1 MSYKYYLHSR
11 AASPGAIPDGSLSID
26 EEDLGGRYGAV
37 YYDKPLAPRL
47 VQEFE
52 LLPAVTDQ
60 PERDAYLLENP
71 LDTRPN
77 AKGLLMYTEETPQTL
92 KNPEGE
98 VIEGSTVLVFDHRL
112 TDEER
117 SHLSYLKESRRLSRN
132 FGLERIRLEEV
143 TYAQKREEC
152 LRHALDTTDTSKIP
166 GTYYKFLRENLSK
179 GMEPAKADQEA
190 VCELIRAGILKPKL
204 TRRLLATFSPY
215 IGLAEGNRRADP
227 SYIPTIQEAAEQAYE
242 ETQAKKEAVKPK
254 PQPKPELTPR
264 EAPPVKEPPK
274 PSQPKEDGLQLTIE
288 SKKKNRP
295 IDDFGRPLIG
305 KKNLYQRYESAIALA
320 RTADI
325 ANLSF
330 SEAFPQPNYK
340 QLLEFIDP
348 WRVAA
353 VRALRESLP
362 NKPRYGVVTWAEAVK
377 ANVQIAS
384 YILNKNCPFTEEN
397 FLELLKGRGT
407 FFGDEVAETT
417 RNRATQL
424 FLLYQGVGH
433 DDSLKDYYLQYIDP
447 RKTNPFYQGTDY
459 SNEYIVRHIAPMW
472 KHCVL
477 NEWMGIVEKAHG
489 KTPPEAVAAFQK
501 VFAEKKA
508 REAATKAAEKETT
521 HKPKRKM
528 PKIYV
533 TWRQKNR
540 LAEKTYTLSYK
551 KGGTRIPLF
560 PYGHF
565 KTGEEARDFLAS
577 HEDAVYEA
585 YQRSFIIPDEFIDG
599 AEPRSGA
606 KPHRTHDIKPE
617 DLQKEFGLSGA
628 QFGNWVEN
636 QRRQE
641 DLNNF
646 YEAMMDLADIT
657 GLPPKSLCFGNTLA
671 MQFGSNG
678 MAKAMAHYDPS
689 QIAIN
694 LNKKNGAGSLA
705 HEWFHAVDNL
715 FARYR
720 TEGAITSRYMTQ
732 EADVREL
739 SQGMNDSYRT
749 HVPGEDFTRREVV
762 EAFAGV
768 YRAIHRETSVADRSN
783 ILDTGKSKGYW
794 GTPVELAARSF
805 QAYVCYKLAE
815 KGITNDYL
823 SLYRTENG
831 WKEMT
836 AGAYTEQA
844 YPYPTKEEM
853 PAIAKAYDHL
863 FEVIKTKENENGVTL
878 YSATHHKDIPA
889 MLQESTAL
897 SEETLTKKEREMQD
911 LAAHLGVAMTFIEG
925 PKALHGRYNPM
936 DGSLIVNR
944 KGSTAPQWTFA
955 HECFHVMRQKDP
967 FLYDE
972 LIGAVEE
979 AQGISKAQ
987 LDAYRQS
994 IGAPDMSDQ
1003 HAKEEL
1009 LADAF
1014 ANVQKEK
1021 ELTRIIAQKDAGLMC
1036 RFAAFTK
1043 KLLYH
1048 AQTFLHRREGSLTKD
1063 QFDAFKDRVETHLHS
1078 LKDDEGN
1085 RIIPKG
1091 VYVLDAVDSL
1101 TRPKGIEPPA
1111 TTERVQTEAVRLLLI
1126 DEKPK
1131 DVRNTL
1137 LRANPQGKKDTK
1149 VDAILSATQRTACTR

>member
-11 AASPGAIPDGSLSID
+11 PAAPGAIPDGSIRVD
-26 EEDLGGRYGAV
+26 EEDLGGRYGAI
-37 YYDKPLAPRL
+37 YYEKPLAPRL
-47 VQEFE
+47 VRQFE
-52 LLPAVTDQ
+52 LLPAATDQ
-60 PERDAYLLENP
+60 PEHDAYLLEAP
-71 LDTRPN
+71 LDTPPEGN
-77 AKGLLMYTEETPQTL
+77 GLLLYTEEDHQTL
-92 KNPEGE
+92 KNQAGE
-98 VIEGSTVLVFDHRL
+98 VIEGNTVLVFDHRL
-112 TDEER
+112 TDEDR
-117 SHLSYLKESRRLSRN
+117 SHLSYLKESRCLSRN
-132 FGLERIRLEEV
+132 FGLDRIRLEEV
-143 TYAQKREEC
+143 TFAQQMETR
-152 LRHALDTTDTSKIP
+152 LHHVLDATDTSKIP

-179 GMEPAKADQEA
+179 GMEPSKADKEA
-190 VCELIRAGILKPKL
+190 VCDLITAGIIRPKL
-204 TRRLLATFSPY
+204 VRRLLAKFSPY
-215 IGLAEGNRRADP
+215 IGLSEGNRRADS
-227 SYIPTIQEAAEQAYE
+227 SYVPAIEKAAEQSYAE
-242 ETQAKKEAVKPK
+242 AQAKKEVPA
-254 PQPKPELTPR
+254 PKPEPAPRKDHPVNETP
-264 EAPPVKEPPK
+264 A
-274 PSQPKEDGLQLTIE
+274 PSQGKGDALQLTIE

-305 KKNLYQRYESAIALA
+305 KKNLYERYESAITLA

-330 SEAFPQPNYK
+330 SEAFPQPNYP
-340 QLLEFIDP
+340 QLLNLTDS

-362 NKPRYGVVTWAEAVK
+362 KKPRIGVVAWAEAVM
-377 ANVQIAS
+377 ANVRIAS
-384 YILNKNCPFTEEN
+384 LVFNKHVALTETT
-397 FLELLKGRGT
+397 FKELLKGGY
-407 FFGDEVAETT
+407 FLGDQIAETS
-417 RNRATQL
+417 RKRAAQL
-424 FLLYQGVGH
+424 YLLYKGTDH
-433 DDSLKDYYLQYIDP
+433 KNSFKDYYFQRIDP
-447 RKTNPFYQGTDY
+447 RKDYPIHQGTDY
-459 SNEYIVRHIAPMW
+459 SNEFIVCHIAPMW
-472 KHCVL
+472 RHCVL
-477 NEWMGIVEKAHG
+477 NVWTGIIEKAHG
-489 KTPPEAVAAFQK
+489 KTAEDAAAAFQK
-501 VFAEKKA
+501 AFAEKKA
-508 REAATKAAEKETT
+508 REATAKAAEKETT
-521 HKPKRKM
+521 NKPKRKM

-533 TWRQKNR
+533 TSWQKNR
-540 LAEKTYTLSYK
+540 LAEKAYTLCYK
-551 KGGTRIPLF
+551 KGGIRIPLF

-577 HEDAVYEA
+577 HEEAVYEA

-606 KPHRTHDIKPE
+606 KPHRTHDITPE

-657 GLPPKSLCFGNTLA
+657 GLPPKSLCFGHTLA

-720 TEGAITSRYMTQ
+720 TEGAVTSRYMTQ
-732 EADVREL
+732 EKDVREV
-739 SQGMNDSYRT
+739 SQGVPEQYIT
-749 HVPGEDFTRREVV
+749 QVPGADFTRQEVV
-762 EAFAGV
+762 KAFADV
-768 YRAIHRETSVADRSN
+768 YRAIHQETKVEVRSSM
-783 ILDTGKSKGYW
+783 LDVGKSKGYW

-815 KGITNDYL
+815 KGITDDYL
-823 SLYRTENG
+823 SLYRTEKS
-831 WKEMT
+831 WKEVT
-836 AGAYTEQA
+836 AGAYTEEA
-844 YPYPTKEEM
+844 YPYPTKAEM

-863 FEVIKTKENENGVTL
+863 FEVLKTKENENGVTL

-889 MLQESTAL
+889 MLQESTAIP
-897 SEETLTKKEREMQD
+897 EESLTKKEREMQD

-936 DGSLIVNR
+936 DGSLLVNR
-944 KGSTAPQWTFA
+944 KASTTPQWTFA

-972 LIGAVEE
+972 LISTVEE
-979 AQGISKAQ
+979 AQAISKTQ

-994 IGAPDMSDQ
+994 IGAPDMDDQ

-1021 ELTRIIAQKDAGLMC
+1021 ELTRIIAKKDASLMC

-1063 QFDAFKDRVETHLHS
+1063 QFDAFKERVEIHLHS
-1078 LKDDEGN
+1078 LKDNEGN

-1091 VYVLDAVDSL
+1091 IYVLDTVDSL
-1101 TRPKGIEPPA
+1101 TRPDTI
-1111 TTERVQTEAVRLLLI
+1111 TTPIKTEAIRLLLI

-1131 DVRNTL
+1131 DVR
-1137 LRANPQGKKDTK
+1137 RALATASPRGNKDSKLDT
-1149 VDAILSATQRTACTR
+1149 ILVAAQKTAYNR

>member
-11 AASPGAIPDGSLSID
+11 PAAPGAIPDGSIRVD
-26 EEDLGGRYGAV
+26 EEDLGGRYGAI
-37 YYDKPLAPRL
+37 YYEKPLAPRL
-47 VQEFE
+47 VRQFE
-52 LLPAVTDQ
+52 LLPAATDQ
-60 PERDAYLLENP
+60 PEHDAYLLEAP
-71 LDTRPN
+71 LDTPPEGN
-77 AKGLLMYTEETPQTL
+77 GLLLYTEEDHQTL
-92 KNPEGE
+92 KNQAGE
-98 VIEGSTVLVFDHRL
+98 VIEGNTVLVFDHRL
-112 TDEER
+112 TDEDR
-117 SHLSYLKESRRLSRN
+117 SHLSYLKESRCLSRN
-132 FGLERIRLEEV
+132 FGLDRIRLEEV
-143 TYAQKREEC
+143 TFAQQMETR
-152 LRHALDTTDTSKIP
+152 LHHALDATDTSKIP

-179 GMEPAKADQEA
+179 GMEPSKADKEA
-190 VCELIRAGILKPKL
+190 VCDLITAGIIRPKL
-204 TRRLLATFSPY
+204 VRRLLAKFSPY
-215 IGLAEGNRRADP
+215 IGLSEGNRRADS
-227 SYIPTIQEAAEQAYE
+227 SYVPAIEKAAEQSYAE
-242 ETQAKKEAVKPK
+242 AQAKKEVPA
-254 PQPKPELTPR
+254 PKPEPAPRKDHPVNETP
-264 EAPPVKEPPK
+264 A
-274 PSQPKEDGLQLTIE
+274 PSQGKGDALQLTIE

-305 KKNLYQRYESAIALA
+305 KKNLYERYESAITLA

-330 SEAFPQPNYK
+330 SEAFPQPNYP
-340 QLLEFIDP
+340 QLLNLTDS

-362 NKPRYGVVTWAEAVK
+362 KKPRIGVVAWAEAVM
-377 ANVQIAS
+377 ANVRIAS
-384 YILNKNCPFTEEN
+384 LVFNKHVALTETT
-397 FLELLKGRGT
+397 FKELLKGGY
-407 FFGDEVAETT
+407 FLGDQIAETS
-417 RNRATQL
+417 RKRAAQL
-424 FLLYQGVGH
+424 YLLYKGTDH
-433 DDSLKDYYLQYIDP
+433 KNSFKDYYFQRIDP
-447 RKTNPFYQGTDY
+447 RKDYPIHQGIDY
-459 SNEYIVRHIAPMW
+459 SNEFIVCHIAPMW
-472 KHCVL
+472 RHCVL
-477 NEWMGIVEKAHG
+477 NVWTGIIEKAHG
-489 KTPPEAVAAFQK
+489 KTAEDAAAAFQK
-501 VFAEKKA
+501 AFAEKKA
-508 REAATKAAEKETT
+508 REATAKAAEKETT
-521 HKPKRKM
+521 NKPKRKM

-533 TWRQKNR
+533 TSWQKNR
-540 LAEKTYTLSYK
+540 LAEKAYTLCYK

-577 HEDAVYEA
+577 HEEAVYEA

-606 KPHRTHDIKPE
+606 KPHRTHDITPE

-657 GLPPKSLCFGNTLA
+657 GLPPKSLCFGHTLA

-678 MAKAMAHYDPS
+678 VAKAMAHYDPS

-720 TEGAITSRYMTQ
+720 TEGAVTSRYMTQ
-732 EADVREL
+732 EKDVREV
-739 SQGMNDSYRT
+739 SQGVPEQYIT
-749 HVPGEDFTRREVV
+749 QVPGADFTRQEVV
-762 EAFAGV
+762 KAFADV
-768 YRAIHRETSVADRSN
+768 YRAIHQETKVEVRSSM
-783 ILDTGKSKGYW
+783 LDVGKSKGYW

-815 KGITNDYL
+815 KGITDDYL
-823 SLYRTENG
+823 SLYRTEKS
-831 WKEMT
+831 WKEVT
-836 AGAYTEQA
+836 AGAYTEEA
-844 YPYPTKEEM
+844 YPYPTKAEM

-863 FEVIKTKENENGVTL
+863 FEVLKTKENENGVTL

-889 MLQESTAL
+889 MLQESTAIP
-897 SEETLTKKEREMQD
+897 EESLTKKEREMQD

-936 DGSLIVNR
+936 DGSLLVNR
-944 KGSTAPQWTFA
+944 KASTTPQWTFA

-972 LIGAVEE
+972 LISTVEE
-979 AQGISKAQ
+979 AQAISKTQ

-994 IGAPDMSDQ
+994 IGAPDMDDQ

-1021 ELTRIIAQKDAGLMC
+1021 ELTRIIAKKDASLMC

-1063 QFDAFKDRVETHLHS
+1063 QFDAFKERVEIHLHS
-1078 LKDDEGN
+1078 LKDNEGN

-1091 VYVLDAVDSL
+1091 IYVLDTVDSL
-1101 TRPKGIEPPA
+1101 TRPDTI
-1111 TTERVQTEAVRLLLI
+1111 TTPIKTEAIRLLLI

-1131 DVRNTL
+1131 DVR
-1137 LRANPQGKKDTK
+1137 RALATASPRGNKDSKLDT
-1149 VDAILSATQRTACTR
+1149 ILVAAQKTAYNR

>member
-11 AASPGAIPDGSLSID
+11 PAAPGAIPDGSIRVD
-26 EEDLGGRYGAV
+26 EEDLGGRYGAI
-37 YYDKPLAPRL
+37 YYEKPLAPRL
-47 VQEFE
+47 VRQFE
-52 LLPAVTDQ
+52 LLPAATDQ
-60 PERDAYLLENP
+60 PEHDAYLLEAP
-71 LDTRPN
+71 LDTPPEGN
-77 AKGLLMYTEETPQTL
+77 GLLLYTEEDHQTL
-92 KNPEGE
+92 KNQAGE
-98 VIEGSTVLVFDHRL
+98 VIEGNTVLVFDHRL
-112 TDEER
+112 TDEDR
-117 SHLSYLKESRRLSRN
+117 SHLSYLKESRCLSRN
-132 FGLERIRLEEV
+132 FGLDRIRLEEV
-143 TYAQKREEC
+143 TFAQQMETR
-152 LRHALDTTDTSKIP
+152 LHHALDATDTSKIP

-179 GMEPAKADQEA
+179 GMEPSKADKEA
-190 VCELIRAGILKPKL
+190 VCDLITAGIIRPKL
-204 TRRLLATFSPY
+204 VRRLLAKFSPY
-215 IGLAEGNRRADP
+215 IGLSEGNRRADS
-227 SYIPTIQEAAEQAYE
+227 SYVPAIEKAAEQTYAE
-242 ETQAKKEAVKPK
+242 AQAKKETTA
-254 PQPKPELTPR
+254 PKPEPAPRKDHPINETP
-264 EAPPVKEPPK
+264 A
-274 PSQPKEDGLQLTIE
+274 PSQGKGDALQLTIE

-305 KKNLYQRYESAIALA
+305 KKNLYERYESAITLA

-330 SEAFPQPNYK
+330 SEAFPQPNYP
-340 QLLEFIDP
+340 QLLNLTDS

-362 NKPRYGVVTWAEAVK
+362 KKPRIGVVAWAEAVM
-377 ANVQIAS
+377 ANVRIAS
-384 YILNKNCPFTEEN
+384 LVFNKHVALTETT
-397 FLELLKGRGT
+397 FKELLKGGY
-407 FFGDEVAETT
+407 FLGDQIAETS
-417 RNRATQL
+417 RKRAAQL
-424 FLLYQGVGH
+424 YLLYKGTDH
-433 DDSLKDYYLQYIDP
+433 KNSFKDYYFQRIDP
-447 RKTNPFYQGTDY
+447 RKDYPIHQGTDY
-459 SNEYIVRHIAPMW
+459 SNEFIVCHIAPMW
-472 KHCVL
+472 RHCVL
-477 NEWMGIVEKAHG
+477 NVWTGIIEKAHG
-489 KTPPEAVAAFQK
+489 KTAEDAAAAFQK
-501 VFAEKKA
+501 AFAEKKA
-508 REAATKAAEKETT
+508 REATAKAAEKETT
-521 HKPKRKM
+521 NKPKRKM

-533 TWRQKNR
+533 TSWQKNR
-540 LAEKTYTLSYK
+540 LAEKAYTLCYK

-577 HEDAVYEA
+577 HEEAVYEA

-606 KPHRTHDIKPE
+606 KPHRTHDITPE

-657 GLPPKSLCFGNTLA
+657 GLPPKSLCFGHTLA

-720 TEGAITSRYMTQ
+720 TEGAVTSRYMTQ
-732 EADVREL
+732 EKDVREV
-739 SQGMNDSYRT
+739 SQGVPEQYIT
-749 HVPGEDFTRREVV
+749 QVPGADFTRQEVV
-762 EAFAGV
+762 KAFADV
-768 YRAIHRETSVADRSN
+768 YRAIHQETKVEVRSSM
-783 ILDTGKSKGYW
+783 LDVGKSKGYW

-815 KGITNDYL
+815 KGITDDYL
-823 SLYRTENG
+823 SLYRTEKS
-831 WKEMT
+831 WKEVT
-836 AGAYTEQA
+836 AGAYTEEA
-844 YPYPTKEEM
+844 YPYPTKAEM

-863 FEVIKTKENENGVTL
+863 FEVLKTKENENGVTL

-889 MLQESTAL
+889 MLQESTAIP
-897 SEETLTKKEREMQD
+897 EESLTKKEREMQD

-936 DGSLIVNR
+936 DGSLLVNR
-944 KGSTAPQWTFA
+944 KASTTPQWTFA
-955 HECFHVMRQKDP
+955 HECFHIMRQKDP

-972 LIGAVEE
+972 LISTVEE
-979 AQGISKAQ
+979 AQAISKTQ

-994 IGAPDMSDQ
+994 IGAPDMDDQ

-1021 ELTRIIAQKDAGLMC
+1021 ELTRIIAKKDASLMC

-1063 QFDAFKDRVETHLHS
+1063 QFDAFKERVEIHLHS
-1078 LKDDEGN
+1078 LKDNEGN

-1091 VYVLDAVDSL
+1091 IYVLDTVDSL
-1101 TRPKGIEPPA
+1101 TRPDTI
-1111 TTERVQTEAVRLLLI
+1111 TTPIKTEAIRLLLI

-1131 DVRNTL
+1131 DVR
-1137 LRANPQGKKDTK
+1137 RAFATASPRGNKDSKLDT
-1149 VDAILSATQRTACTR
+1149 ILVAAQKTAYNR

>member
-11 AASPGAIPDGSLSID
+11 PAAPGAIPDGSIRVD
-26 EEDLGGRYGAV
+26 EEDLGGRYGAI
-37 YYDKPLAPRL
+37 YYEKPLAPRL
-47 VQEFE
+47 VRQFE
-52 LLPAVTDQ
+52 LLPAATDQ
-60 PERDAYLLENP
+60 PEHDAYLLEAP
-71 LDTRPN
+71 LDTPPEGN
-77 AKGLLMYTEETPQTL
+77 GLLLYTEEDHQTL
-92 KNPEGE
+92 KNQAGE
-98 VIEGSTVLVFDHRL
+98 VIEGNTVLVFDHRL
-112 TDEER
+112 TDEDR
-117 SHLSYLKESRRLSRN
+117 SHLSYLKESRCLSRN
-132 FGLERIRLEEV
+132 FGLDRIRLEEV
-143 TYAQKREEC
+143 TFAQQMETR
-152 LRHALDTTDTSKIP
+152 LHHALDATDTSKIP

-179 GMEPAKADQEA
+179 GMEPSKADKEA
-190 VCELIRAGILKPKL
+190 VCDLITAGIIRPKL
-204 TRRLLATFSPY
+204 VRRLLAKFSPY
-215 IGLAEGNRRADP
+215 IGLSEGNRRADS
-227 SYIPTIQEAAEQAYE
+227 SYVPAIEKAAEQSYAE
-242 ETQAKKEAVKPK
+242 AQAKKEVPA
-254 PQPKPELTPR
+254 PKPEPAPRKDHPVNETP
-264 EAPPVKEPPK
+264 A
-274 PSQPKEDGLQLTIE
+274 PSQGKGDALQLTIE

-305 KKNLYQRYESAIALA
+305 KKNLYERYESAITLA

-330 SEAFPQPNYK
+330 SEAFPQPNYP
-340 QLLEFIDP
+340 QLLNLTDS

-362 NKPRYGVVTWAEAVK
+362 KKPRIGVVAWAEAVM
-377 ANVQIAS
+377 ANVRIAS
-384 YILNKNCPFTEEN
+384 LVFNKHVALTETT
-397 FLELLKGRGT
+397 FKELLKGGY
-407 FFGDEVAETT
+407 FLGDQIAETS
-417 RNRATQL
+417 RKRAAQL
-424 FLLYQGVGH
+424 YLLYKGTDH
-433 DDSLKDYYLQYIDP
+433 KNSFKDYYFQRIDP
-447 RKTNPFYQGTDY
+447 RKDYPIHQGIDY
-459 SNEYIVRHIAPMW
+459 SNEFIVCHIAPMW
-472 KHCVL
+472 RHCVL
-477 NEWMGIVEKAHG
+477 NVWTGIIEKAHG
-489 KTPPEAVAAFQK
+489 KTAEDAAAAFQK
-501 VFAEKKA
+501 AFAEKKA
-508 REAATKAAEKETT
+508 CEATAKAAEKETT
-521 HKPKRKM
+521 NKPKRKM

-533 TWRQKNR
+533 TSWQKNR
-540 LAEKTYTLSYK
+540 LAEKAYTLCYK

-577 HEDAVYEA
+577 HEEAVYEA

-606 KPHRTHDIKPE
+606 KPHRTHDITPE

-657 GLPPKSLCFGNTLA
+657 GLPPKSLCFGHTLA

-720 TEGAITSRYMTQ
+720 TEGAVTSRYMTQ
-732 EADVREL
+732 EKDVREV
-739 SQGMNDSYRT
+739 SQGVPEQYIT
-749 HVPGEDFTRREVV
+749 QVPGADFTRQEVV
-762 EAFAGV
+762 KAFADV
-768 YRAIHRETSVADRSN
+768 YRAIHQETKVEVRSSM
-783 ILDTGKSKGYW
+783 LDVGKSKGYW

-815 KGITNDYL
+815 KGITDDYL
-823 SLYRTENG
+823 SLYRTEKS
-831 WKEMT
+831 WKEVT
-836 AGAYTEQA
+836 AGAYTEEA
-844 YPYPTKEEM
+844 YPYPTKAEM

-863 FEVIKTKENENGVTL
+863 FEVLKTKENENGVTL

-889 MLQESTAL
+889 MLQESTAIP
-897 SEETLTKKEREMQD
+897 EESLTKKEREMQD

-936 DGSLIVNR
+936 DGSLLVNR
-944 KGSTAPQWTFA
+944 KASTTPQWTFA

-972 LIGAVEE
+972 LISTVEE
-979 AQGISKAQ
+979 AQAISKTQ

-994 IGAPDMSDQ
+994 IGAPDMDDQ

-1021 ELTRIIAQKDAGLMC
+1021 ELTRIIAKKDASLMC

-1063 QFDAFKDRVETHLHS
+1063 QFDAFKERVEIHLHS
-1078 LKDDEGN
+1078 LKDNEGN

-1091 VYVLDAVDSL
+1091 IYVLDTVDSL
-1101 TRPKGIEPPA
+1101 TRPDTI
-1111 TTERVQTEAVRLLLI
+1111 TTPIKTEAIRLLLI

-1131 DVRNTL
+1131 DVR
-1137 LRANPQGKKDTK
+1137 RALATASPRGNKDSKLDT
-1149 VDAILSATQRTACTR
+1149 ILVAAQKTAYNR

>member
-11 AASPGAIPDGSLSID
+11 PAAPGAIPDGSIRVD
-26 EEDLGGRYGAV
+26 EEDLGGRYGAI
-37 YYDKPLAPRL
+37 YYEKPLAPRL
-47 VQEFE
+47 VRQFE
-52 LLPAVTDQ
+52 LLPAATDQ
-60 PERDAYLLENP
+60 PEHDAYLLEAP
-71 LDTRPN
+71 LDTPPEGN
-77 AKGLLMYTEETPQTL
+77 GLLLYTEEDHQTL
-92 KNPEGE
+92 KNQAGE
-98 VIEGSTVLVFDHRL
+98 VIEGNTVLVFDHRL
-112 TDEER
+112 TDEDR
-117 SHLSYLKESRRLSRN
+117 SHLSYLKESRCLSRN
-132 FGLERIRLEEV
+132 FGLDRIRLEEV
-143 TYAQKREEC
+143 TFAQQMETR
-152 LRHALDTTDTSKIP
+152 LHHALDATDTSKIP

-179 GMEPAKADQEA
+179 GMEPSKADKEA
-190 VCELIRAGILKPKL
+190 VCDLITAGIIRPKL
-204 TRRLLATFSPY
+204 VRRLLAKFSPY
-215 IGLAEGNRRADP
+215 IGLSEGNRRADS
-227 SYIPTIQEAAEQAYE
+227 SYVPAIEKAAEQSYAE
-242 ETQAKKEAVKPK
+242 AQAKKETTA
-254 PQPKPELTPR
+254 PKPEPAPRKDHPINETP
-264 EAPPVKEPPK
+264 A
-274 PSQPKEDGLQLTIE
+274 PSQGKGDALRLTIE

-305 KKNLYQRYESAIALA
+305 KKNLYERYESAITLA

-330 SEAFPQPNYK
+330 SEAFPQPNYP
-340 QLLEFIDP
+340 QLLNLTDS

-362 NKPRYGVVTWAEAVK
+362 KKPRIGVVAWAEAVM
-377 ANVQIAS
+377 ANVRIAS
-384 YILNKNCPFTEEN
+384 LVFNKHVALTETT
-397 FLELLKGRGT
+397 FKELLKGGY
-407 FFGDEVAETT
+407 FLGDQIAETS
-417 RNRATQL
+417 RKRAAQL
-424 FLLYQGVGH
+424 YLLYKGTDH
-433 DDSLKDYYLQYIDP
+433 KNSFKDYYFQRIDP
-447 RKTNPFYQGTDY
+447 RKDYPIHQGIDY
-459 SNEYIVRHIAPMW
+459 SNEFIVCHIAPMW
-472 KHCVL
+472 RHCVL
-477 NEWMGIVEKAHG
+477 NVWTGIIEKAHG
-489 KTPPEAVAAFQK
+489 KTAEDAAAAFQK
-501 VFAEKKA
+501 AFAEKKA
-508 REAATKAAEKETT
+508 REATAKAAEKETT
-521 HKPKRKM
+521 NKPKRKM

-533 TWRQKNR
+533 TSWQKNR
-540 LAEKTYTLSYK
+540 LAEKAYTLCYK

-577 HEDAVYEA
+577 HEEAVYEA

-606 KPHRTHDIKPE
+606 KPHRTHDITPE

-657 GLPPKSLCFGNTLA
+657 GLPPKSLCFGHTLA

-720 TEGAITSRYMTQ
+720 TEGAVTSRYMTQ
-732 EADVREL
+732 EKDVREV
-739 SQGMNDSYRT
+739 SQGVPEQYIT
-749 HVPGEDFTRREVV
+749 QVPGADFTRQEVV
-762 EAFAGV
+762 KAFADV
-768 YRAIHRETSVADRSN
+768 YRAIHQETKVEVRSSM
-783 ILDTGKSKGYW
+783 LDVGKSKGYW
-794 GTPVELAARSF
+794 GRPVELAARSF

-815 KGITNDYL
+815 KGITDDYL
-823 SLYRTENG
+823 SLYRTEKS
-831 WKEMT
+831 WKDVT
-836 AGAYTEQA
+836 AGAYTEEA
-844 YPYPTKEEM
+844 YPYPTKAEM

-863 FEVIKTKENENGVTL
+863 FEVLKTKENENGVTL

-889 MLQESTAL
+889 MLQESTAIP
-897 SEETLTKKEREMQD
+897 EESLTKKEREMQD

-936 DGSLIVNR
+936 DGSLLVNR
-944 KGSTAPQWTFA
+944 KASTTPQWTFA

-972 LIGAVEE
+972 LISTVEE
-979 AQGISKAQ
+979 AQAISKTQ

-994 IGAPDMSDQ
+994 IGAPDMDDQ

-1021 ELTRIIAQKDAGLMC
+1021 ELTRIIAKKDAGLMC

-1063 QFDAFKDRVETHLHS
+1063 QFDAFKERVEIHLHS
-1078 LKDDEGN
+1078 LKDNEGN

-1091 VYVLDAVDSL
+1091 IYVLDTVDSL
-1101 TRPKGIEPPA
+1101 TRPDTI
-1111 TTERVQTEAVRLLLI
+1111 TTPIKTEAIRLLLI

-1131 DVRNTL
+1131 DVR
-1137 LRANPQGKKDTK
+1137 RALATASPRGNKDSKLDT
-1149 VDAILSATQRTACTR
+1149 ILVAAQKTAYNR

>member
-11 AASPGAIPDGSLSID
+11 PAAPGAIPDGSIRVD

-37 YYDKPLAPRL
+37 YYEKPLAPRL
-47 VQEFE
+47 VRQFE
-52 LLPAVTDQ
+52 LLPAATDQ
-60 PERDAYLLENP
+60 PEHDAYLLDAP
-71 LDTRPN
+71 LDTPPEGN
-77 AKGLLMYTEETPQTL
+77 GLLLYTEEDHQTL
-92 KNPEGE
+92 KNQAGE
-98 VIEGSTVLVFDHRL
+98 VIEGNTVLVFDHRL
-112 TDEER
+112 TDEDR
-117 SHLSYLKESRRLSRN
+117 SHLSYLKESRCLSRN
-132 FGLERIRLEEV
+132 FGLDRIRLEEV
-143 TYAQKREEC
+143 TFAQQMETR
-152 LRHALDTTDTSKIP
+152 LHHALDATDTSKIP

-179 GMEPAKADQEA
+179 GMEPSKADKEA
-190 VCELIRAGILKPKL
+190 VCDLITAGIIRPKL
-204 TRRLLATFSPY
+204 VRRLLAKFSPY
-215 IGLAEGNRRADP
+215 IGLSEGNRRADS
-227 SYIPTIQEAAEQAYE
+227 SYVPAIEEAAEQSYAE
-242 ETQAKKEAVKPK
+242 AQAKKETTA
-254 PQPKPELTPR
+254 PKPEPAPRKDHPTNETP
-264 EAPPVKEPPK
+264 A
-274 PSQPKEDGLQLTIE
+274 PSQGKGDVLQLTIE

-305 KKNLYQRYESAIALA
+305 KKNLYERYESAITLA

-330 SEAFPQPNYK
+330 SEAFPQPNYP
-340 QLLEFIDP
+340 QLLNLTDS

-362 NKPRYGVVTWAEAVK
+362 KKPRIGVVAWAEAVM
-377 ANVQIAS
+377 ANVRIAS
-384 YILNKNCPFTEEN
+384 LVFNKHVALTETT
-397 FLELLKGRGT
+397 FKELLKGGY
-407 FFGDEVAETT
+407 FLGDQIAETS
-417 RNRATQL
+417 RKRATQL
-424 FLLYQGVGH
+424 YLLYKGTDH
-433 DDSLKDYYLQYIDP
+433 KNSFKDYYFQRIDP
-447 RKTNPFYQGTDY
+447 RKDYPIHQGTDY
-459 SNEYIVRHIAPMW
+459 SNEFIVCHIAPMW
-472 KHCVL
+472 RHCVL
-477 NEWMGIVEKAHG
+477 NVWTGIIEKAHG
-489 KTPPEAVAAFQK
+489 KTAEDAAAAFQK
-501 VFAEKKA
+501 AFAEKKA
-508 REAATKAAEKETT
+508 REATAKAAEKETT
-521 HKPKRKM
+521 NKPKRKM

-533 TWRQKNR
+533 TSWQKNR
-540 LAEKTYTLSYK
+540 LAEKAYTLCYK

-577 HEDAVYEA
+577 HEEAVYEA
-585 YQRSFIIPDEFIDG
+585 YQRSFIIPDEFIEG

-606 KPHRTHDIKPE
+606 KPHRTHDITPE

-657 GLPPKSLCFGNTLA
+657 GLPPKSLCFGHTLA

-720 TEGAITSRYMTQ
+720 TEGAVTSRYMTQ
-732 EADVREL
+732 EKDVREV
-739 SQGMNDSYRT
+739 SQGVPEQYIT
-749 HVPGEDFTRREVV
+749 QVPGADFTRQEVV
-762 EAFAGV
+762 KAFADV
-768 YRAIHRETSVADRSN
+768 YRAIHQETKVEVRSSM
-783 ILDTGKSKGYW
+783 LDVGKSKGYW

-815 KGITNDYL
+815 KGITDDYL
-823 SLYRTENG
+823 SLYRTEKS
-831 WKEMT
+831 WKEVT
-836 AGAYTEQA
+836 AGAYTEEA
-844 YPYPTKEEM
+844 YPYPTKAEM

-863 FEVIKTKENENGVTL
+863 FEVLKTKENENGVTL

-889 MLQESTAL
+889 MLQESTAIP
-897 SEETLTKKEREMQD
+897 EESLTKKEREMQD

-936 DGSLIVNR
+936 DGSLLVNR
-944 KGSTAPQWTFA
+944 KASTTPQWTFA
-955 HECFHVMRQKDP
+955 HECFHVMRQEDSL
-967 FLYDE
+967 LYED
-972 LIGAVEE
+972 LLTTVEDT
-979 AQGISKAQ
+979 QGISKAQ

-994 IGAPDMSDQ
+994 IGAPDMDDQ

-1014 ANVQKEK
+1014 ANAQKEK
-1021 ELTRIIAQKDAGLMC
+1021 ELTRIIAKKDVGLMC

-1048 AQTFLHRREGSLTKD
+1048 AQIFLHRREGSLTKD
-1063 QFDAFKDRVETHLHS
+1063 QFDAFKERIENHLHS
-1078 LKDDEGN
+1078 LRDQDGN
-1085 RIIPKG
+1085 HFIPKG
-1091 VYVLDAVDSL
+1091 VYVLDTVGSL
-1101 TRPKGIEPPA
+1101 TRPEEIEPPA
-1111 TTERVQTEAVRLLLI
+1111 VTDRIQTEAARLLLT
-1126 DEKPK
+1126 DETPK
-1131 DVRNTL
+1131 SVRSAL
-1137 LRANPQGKKDTK
+1137 IADRPQGKKDPK
-1149 VDAILSATQRTACTR
+1149 IDAILKAAQKPAYSR

>member
-11 AASPGAIPDGSLSID
+11 PAAPGAIPDGSIRVD
-26 EEDLGGRYGAV
+26 EEDLGGRYGAI
-37 YYDKPLAPRL
+37 YYEKPLAPRL
-47 VQEFE
+47 VRQFE
-52 LLPAVTDQ
+52 LLPAATDQ
-60 PERDAYLLENP
+60 PEHDAYLLEAP
-71 LDTRPN
+71 LDTPPEGN
-77 AKGLLMYTEETPQTL
+77 GLLLYTEEDHQTL
-92 KNPEGE
+92 KNQAGE
-98 VIEGSTVLVFDHRL
+98 VIEGNTVLVFDHRL
-112 TDEER
+112 TDEDR
-117 SHLSYLKESRRLSRN
+117 SHLSYLKESRCLSRN
-132 FGLERIRLEEV
+132 FGLDRIRLEEV
-143 TYAQKREEC
+143 TFAQQMETR
-152 LRHALDTTDTSKIP
+152 LHHVLDATDTSKIP

-179 GMEPAKADQEA
+179 GMEPSKADKEA
-190 VCELIRAGILKPKL
+190 VCGLITAGIIRPKL
-204 TRRLLATFSPY
+204 VRRLLAKFSPY
-215 IGLAEGNRRADP
+215 IGLSEGNRRADS
-227 SYIPTIQEAAEQAYE
+227 SYVPAIEKAAEQSYAE
-242 ETQAKKEAVKPK
+242 AQAKKETTA
-254 PQPKPELTPR
+254 PKPEPAPRKDHPINETP
-264 EAPPVKEPPK
+264 A
-274 PSQPKEDGLQLTIE
+274 PSQGKGDALQLTIE

-305 KKNLYQRYESAIALA
+305 KKNLYERYESAITLA

-330 SEAFPQPNYK
+330 SEAFPQPNYP
-340 QLLEFIDP
+340 QLLNLTDS

-362 NKPRYGVVTWAEAVK
+362 KKPRIGVVAWAEAVM
-377 ANVQIAS
+377 ANVRIAS
-384 YILNKNCPFTEEN
+384 LVFNKHVALTETT
-397 FLELLKGRGT
+397 FKELLKGGY
-407 FFGDEVAETT
+407 FLGDQIAETS
-417 RNRATQL
+417 RKRAAQL
-424 FLLYQGVGH
+424 YLLYKGTDH
-433 DDSLKDYYLQYIDP
+433 KNSFKDYYFQRIDP
-447 RKTNPFYQGTDY
+447 RKDYPIHQGIDY
-459 SNEYIVRHIAPMW
+459 SNEFIVCHIAPMW
-472 KHCVL
+472 RHCVL
-477 NEWMGIVEKAHG
+477 NVWTGIIEKAHG
-489 KTPPEAVAAFQK
+489 KTAEDAAAAFQK
-501 VFAEKKA
+501 AFAEKKA
-508 REAATKAAEKETT
+508 REATAKAAEKETT
-521 HKPKRKM
+521 NKPKRKM

-533 TWRQKNR
+533 TSWQKNR
-540 LAEKTYTLSYK
+540 LAEKAYTLCYK

-577 HEDAVYEA
+577 HEEAVYEA

-606 KPHRTHDIKPE
+606 KPHRTHDITPE

-657 GLPPKSLCFGNTLA
+657 GLPPKSLCFGHTLA

-720 TEGAITSRYMTQ
+720 TEGAVTSRYMTQ
-732 EADVREL
+732 EKDVREV
-739 SQGMNDSYRT
+739 SQGVPEQYIT
-749 HVPGEDFTRREVV
+749 QVPGADFTRQEVV
-762 EAFAGV
+762 KAFADV
-768 YRAIHRETSVADRSN
+768 YRAIHQETKVEVRSSM
-783 ILDTGKSKGYW
+783 LDVGKSKGYW

-815 KGITNDYL
+815 KGITDDYL
-823 SLYRTENG
+823 SLYRTEKS
-831 WKEMT
+831 WKEVT
-836 AGAYTEQA
+836 AGAYTEEA
-844 YPYPTKEEM
+844 YPYPTKAEM

-863 FEVIKTKENENGVTL
+863 FEVLKTKENENGVTL

-889 MLQESTAL
+889 MLQESTAIP
-897 SEETLTKKEREMQD
+897 EESLTKKEREMQD
-911 LAAHLGVAMTFIEG
+911 LSAHLGVAMTFIEG

-936 DGSLIVNR
+936 DGSLLVNR
-944 KGSTAPQWTFA
+944 KASTTPQWTFA

-972 LIGAVEE
+972 LISTVEE
-979 AQGISKAQ
+979 AQAISKTQ

-994 IGAPDMSDQ
+994 IGAPDMDDQ

-1021 ELTRIIAQKDAGLMC
+1021 ELTRIIAKKDASLMC

-1063 QFDAFKDRVETHLHS
+1063 QFDAFKERVEIHLHS
-1078 LKDDEGN
+1078 LKDNEGN

-1091 VYVLDAVDSL
+1091 IYVLDTVDSL
-1101 TRPKGIEPPA
+1101 TRPDTI
-1111 TTERVQTEAVRLLLI
+1111 TTPIKTEAIRLLLI

-1131 DVRNTL
+1131 DVR
-1137 LRANPQGKKDTK
+1137 RALATASPRGNKDSELDT
-1149 VDAILSATQRTACTR
+1149 ILVAAQKTAYNR

>member
-11 AASPGAIPDGSLSID
+11 PAAPGAIPDGSIRVD

-37 YYDKPLAPRL
+37 YYEKPLAPRL
-47 VQEFE
+47 VRQFE
-52 LLPAVTDQ
+52 LLPAATDQ
-60 PERDAYLLENP
+60 PEHDAYLLDAP
-71 LDTRPN
+71 LDTPPEGN
-77 AKGLLMYTEETPQTL
+77 GLLLYTEEDHQTL
-92 KNPEGE
+92 KNQAGE
-98 VIEGSTVLVFDHRL
+98 VIEGNTVLVFDHRL
-112 TDEER
+112 TDEDR
-117 SHLSYLKESRRLSRN
+117 SHLSYLKESRCLSRN
-132 FGLERIRLEEV
+132 FGLDRIRLEEV
-143 TYAQKREEC
+143 TFAQQMETR
-152 LRHALDTTDTSKIP
+152 LHHALDATDTSKIP

-179 GMEPAKADQEA
+179 GMEPSKADKEA
-190 VCELIRAGILKPKL
+190 VCDLITAGIIRPKL
-204 TRRLLATFSPY
+204 VRRLLAKFSPY
-215 IGLAEGNRRADP
+215 IGLSEGNRRADS
-227 SYIPTIQEAAEQAYE
+227 SYVPAIEEAAEQSYAE
-242 ETQAKKEAVKPK
+242 AQAKKETTA
-254 PQPKPELTPR
+254 PKPEPAPRKDHPTNETP
-264 EAPPVKEPPK
+264 A
-274 PSQPKEDGLQLTIE
+274 PSQGKGDVLQLTIE

-305 KKNLYQRYESAIALA
+305 KKNLYERYESAITLA

-330 SEAFPQPNYK
+330 SEAFPQPNYP
-340 QLLEFIDP
+340 QLLNLTDS

-362 NKPRYGVVTWAEAVK
+362 KKPRIGVVAWAEAVM
-377 ANVQIAS
+377 ANVRIAS
-384 YILNKNCPFTEEN
+384 LVFNKHVALTETT
-397 FLELLKGRGT
+397 FKELLKGGY
-407 FFGDEVAETT
+407 FLGDQIAETS
-417 RNRATQL
+417 RKRAAQL
-424 FLLYQGVGH
+424 YLLYKGTDH
-433 DDSLKDYYLQYIDP
+433 KNSFKDYYFQRIDP
-447 RKTNPFYQGTDY
+447 RKDYPIHQGIDY
-459 SNEYIVRHIAPMW
+459 SNEFIVCHIAPMW
-472 KHCVL
+472 RHCVL
-477 NEWMGIVEKAHG
+477 NVWTGIIEKAHG
-489 KTPPEAVAAFQK
+489 KTAEDAATAFQK
-501 VFAEKKA
+501 AFAEKKA
-508 REAATKAAEKETT
+508 REATAKAAEKETT
-521 HKPKRKM
+521 NKPKRKM

-533 TWRQKNR
+533 TSWQKNR
-540 LAEKTYTLSYK
+540 LAEKAYTLCYK

-577 HEDAVYEA
+577 HEEAVYEA

-606 KPHRTHDIKPE
+606 KPHRTHDITPE

-646 YEAMMDLADIT
+646 YEAMMDLA
-657 GLPPKSLCFGNTLA
+657 
-671 MQFGSNG
+671 MEFGSNG

-720 TEGAITSRYMTQ
+720 TEGAVTSRYMTQ
-732 EADVREL
+732 EKDVREV
-739 SQGMNDSYRT
+739 SQGVPEQYIT
-749 HVPGEDFTRREVV
+749 QVPGADFTRQEVV
-762 EAFAGV
+762 KAFADV
-768 YRAIHRETSVADRSN
+768 YRAIHQETKVEVRSSM
-783 ILDTGKSKGYW
+783 LDVGKSKGYW

-815 KGITNDYL
+815 KGITDDYL
-823 SLYRTENG
+823 SLYRTEKS
-831 WKEMT
+831 WKKVT
-836 AGAYTEQA
+836 AGAYTEEA
-844 YPYPTKEEM
+844 YPYPTKAEM

-863 FEVIKTKENENGVTL
+863 FEVLKTKENENGVTL

-889 MLQESTAL
+889 MLQESTAIP
-897 SEETLTKKEREMQD
+897 EESLTKKEREMQD

-936 DGSLIVNR
+936 DGSLLVNR
-944 KGSTAPQWTFA
+944 KASTTPQWTFA
-955 HECFHVMRQKDP
+955 HECFHVMRQEDSL
-967 FLYDE
+967 LYED
-972 LIGAVEE
+972 LLTTVEDT
-979 AQGISKAQ
+979 QGISKAQ

-994 IGAPDMSDQ
+994 IGAPDMDDQ

-1021 ELTRIIAQKDAGLMC
+1021 ELTRIIAKKDASLMC

-1063 QFDAFKDRVETHLHS
+1063 QFDAFKERIENHLHS
-1078 LKDDEGN
+1078 LRDQDGN
-1085 RIIPKG
+1085 HFIPKG
-1091 VYVLDAVDSL
+1091 VYVLDTVGSL
-1101 TRPKGIEPPA
+1101 TRPEEIEPPA
-1111 TTERVQTEAVRLLLI
+1111 MTDRIQTEAARLLLT
-1126 DEKPK
+1126 DEDPK
-1131 DVRNTL
+1131 SVRSAL
-1137 LRANPQGKKDTK
+1137 IADRPQGKKDPK
-1149 VDAILSATQRTACTR
+1149 IDAILKAAQKSAYSR

>member
-11 AASPGAIPDGSLSID
+11 PAAPGAIPDGSIRVD

-37 YYDKPLAPRL
+37 YYEKPLAPRL
-47 VQEFE
+47 VRQFE
-52 LLPAVTDQ
+52 LLPAATDQ
-60 PERDAYLLENP
+60 PEHDAYLLDAP
-71 LDTRPN
+71 LDTPPEGN
-77 AKGLLMYTEETPQTL
+77 GLLLYTEEDHQTL
-92 KNPEGE
+92 KNQAGE
-98 VIEGSTVLVFDHRL
+98 VIEGNTVLVFDHRL

-132 FGLERIRLEEV
+132 FGLDRIRLEEV
-143 TYAQKREEC
+143 TFAQQMETR
-152 LRHALDTTDTSKIP
+152 LHHVLDATDTSKIP

-179 GMEPAKADQEA
+179 GMEPSKADKEA
-190 VCELIRAGILKPKL
+190 VCDLITAGIIRPKL
-204 TRRLLATFSPY
+204 VRRLLAKFSPY
-215 IGLAEGNRRADP
+215 IGLSEGNRRADS
-227 SYIPTIQEAAEQAYE
+227 SYVPAIEEAAEQTYAE
-242 ETQAKKEAVKPK
+242 AQAKKETTA
-254 PQPKPELTPR
+254 PKPEPAPRKDHPVNETP
-264 EAPPVKEPPK
+264 A
-274 PSQPKEDGLQLTIE
+274 PSQRKGNALQLTIE

-305 KKNLYQRYESAIALA
+305 KKNLYERYESAITLA

-330 SEAFPQPNYK
+330 SEAFPQPNYP
-340 QLLEFIDP
+340 QLLNLTDS

-362 NKPRYGVVTWAEAVK
+362 KKPRIGVVAWAEAVM
-377 ANVQIAS
+377 ANVRIAS
-384 YILNKNCPFTEEN
+384 LVFNKHVALTETT
-397 FLELLKGRGT
+397 FKELLKGGY
-407 FFGDEVAETT
+407 FLGDQIAETS
-417 RNRATQL
+417 RKRAAQL
-424 FLLYQGVGH
+424 YLLYKGTDH
-433 DDSLKDYYLQYIDP
+433 KNSFKDYYFQHIDP
-447 RKTNPFYQGTDY
+447 RKDYPIHQGIDY
-459 SNEYIVRHIAPMW
+459 SNEFIVCHIAPMW
-472 KHCVL
+472 RHCVL
-477 NEWMGIVEKAHG
+477 NVWTGIIEKAHG
-489 KTPPEAVAAFQK
+489 KTAEDAAAAFQK
-501 VFAEKKA
+501 AFAEKKA
-508 REAATKAAEKETT
+508 REATAKAAEKETT
-521 HKPKRKM
+521 NKPKRKM

-533 TWRQKNR
+533 TSWQKNR
-540 LAEKTYTLSYK
+540 LAEKAYTLCYK

-560 PYGHF
+560 LYGHF

-577 HEDAVYEA
+577 HEEAVYEA

-606 KPHRTHDIKPE
+606 KPHRTHDITPE

-657 GLPPKSLCFGNTLA
+657 GLPPKSLCFGHTLA

-720 TEGAITSRYMTQ
+720 TEGAVTSRYMTQ
-732 EADVREL
+732 EKDVREV
-739 SQGMNDSYRT
+739 SQGVPEQYIT
-749 HVPGEDFTRREVV
+749 QVPGADFTRQEVV
-762 EAFAGV
+762 KAFADV
-768 YRAIHRETSVADRSN
+768 YRAIHQETKVEVRSSM
-783 ILDTGKSKGYW
+783 LDVGKSKGYW

-815 KGITNDYL
+815 KGITDDYL
-823 SLYRTENG
+823 SLYRTEKS
-831 WKEMT
+831 WKEVT
-836 AGAYTEQA
+836 AGAYTEEA
-844 YPYPTKEEM
+844 YPYPTKAEM

-863 FEVIKTKENENGVTL
+863 FEVLKTKENENGVTL

-889 MLQESTAL
+889 MLQESTAIP
-897 SEETLTKKEREMQD
+897 EESLTKKEREMQD

-936 DGSLIVNR
+936 DGSLLVNR
-944 KGSTAPQWTFA
+944 KASTTPQWTFA

-972 LIGAVEE
+972 LISTVEE
-979 AQGISKAQ
+979 AQAISKTQ

-994 IGAPDMSDQ
+994 IGAPDMDDQ

-1021 ELTRIIAQKDAGLMC
+1021 ELTRIIAKKDASLMC

-1063 QFDAFKDRVETHLHS
+1063 QFDAFKERVEIHLHS
-1078 LKDDEGN
+1078 LKDNEGN

-1091 VYVLDAVDSL
+1091 IYVLDTVDSL
-1101 TRPKGIEPPA
+1101 TRPDTI
-1111 TTERVQTEAVRLLLI
+1111 TTPIKTEAIRLLLI

-1131 DVRNTL
+1131 DVR
-1137 LRANPQGKKDTK
+1137 RALATASPRGNKDSKLDT
-1149 VDAILSATQRTACTR
+1149 ILVAAQKTAYNR

>member
-11 AASPGAIPDGSLSID
+11 PAAPGAIPDGSIRVD
-26 EEDLGGRYGAV
+26 EEDLGGRYGAI
-37 YYDKPLAPRL
+37 YYEKPLAPRL
-47 VQEFE
+47 VRQFE
-52 LLPAVTDQ
+52 LLPAATDQ
-60 PERDAYLLENP
+60 PEHDAYLLEAP
-71 LDTRPN
+71 LDTPPEGN
-77 AKGLLMYTEETPQTL
+77 GLLLYTEEDHQTL
-92 KNPEGE
+92 KNQAGE
-98 VIEGSTVLVFDHRL
+98 VIEGNTVLVFDHRL
-112 TDEER
+112 TDEDR
-117 SHLSYLKESRRLSRN
+117 SHLSYLKESRCLSRN
-132 FGLERIRLEEV
+132 FGLDRIRLEEV
-143 TYAQKREEC
+143 TFAQQMETR
-152 LRHALDTTDTSKIP
+152 LHHALDATDTSKIP

-179 GMEPAKADQEA
+179 GMEPSKADKEA
-190 VCELIRAGILKPKL
+190 VCDLITAGIIRPKL
-204 TRRLLATFSPY
+204 VRRLLAKFSPY
-215 IGLAEGNRRADP
+215 IGLSEGNRRADS
-227 SYIPTIQEAAEQAYE
+227 SYVPAIEEAAEQSYAE
-242 ETQAKKEAVKPK
+242 AQAKKETTA
-254 PQPKPELTPR
+254 PKPEPAPRKDHPTNETP
-264 EAPPVKEPPK
+264 APSPGKG
-274 PSQPKEDGLQLTIE
+274 DALQLTIE

-305 KKNLYQRYESAIALA
+305 KKNLYERYESAITLA

-330 SEAFPQPNYK
+330 SEAFPQPNYP
-340 QLLEFIDP
+340 QLLNLTDS

-362 NKPRYGVVTWAEAVK
+362 KKPRIGVVAWAEAVM
-377 ANVQIAS
+377 ANVRIAS
-384 YILNKNCPFTEEN
+384 LVFNKHVALTETT
-397 FLELLKGRGT
+397 FKELLKGGY
-407 FFGDEVAETT
+407 FLGDQIAETS
-417 RNRATQL
+417 RKRAAQL
-424 FLLYQGVGH
+424 YLLYKGTDH
-433 DDSLKDYYLQYIDP
+433 KNSFKDYYFQRIDP
-447 RKTNPFYQGTDY
+447 RKDYPIHQGTDY
-459 SNEYIVRHIAPMW
+459 SNEFIVCHIAPMW
-472 KHCVL
+472 RHCVL
-477 NEWMGIVEKAHG
+477 NVWTGIIEKAHG
-489 KTPPEAVAAFQK
+489 KTAEDAAAAFQK
-501 VFAEKKA
+501 AFAEKKA
-508 REAATKAAEKETT
+508 REATAKAAEKETT
-521 HKPKRKM
+521 NKPKRKM

-533 TWRQKNR
+533 TSWQKNR
-540 LAEKTYTLSYK
+540 LAEKAYTLCYK

-577 HEDAVYEA
+577 HEEAVYEA

-606 KPHRTHDIKPE
+606 KPHRTHDITPE

-657 GLPPKSLCFGNTLA
+657 GLPPKSLCFGHTLA

-720 TEGAITSRYMTQ
+720 TEGAVTSRYMTQ
-732 EADVREL
+732 EKDVREV
-739 SQGMNDSYRT
+739 SQGVPEQYIT
-749 HVPGEDFTRREVV
+749 QVPGADFTRQEVV
-762 EAFAGV
+762 KAFADV
-768 YRAIHRETSVADRSN
+768 YRAIHQETKVEVRSSM
-783 ILDTGKSKGYW
+783 LDVGKSKGYW

-815 KGITNDYL
+815 KGITDDYL
-823 SLYRTENG
+823 SLYRTEKS
-831 WKEMT
+831 WKEVT
-836 AGAYTEQA
+836 AGAYTEEA
-844 YPYPTKEEM
+844 YPYPTKAEM

-863 FEVIKTKENENGVTL
+863 FEVLKTKENENGVTL

-889 MLQESTAL
+889 MLQESTAIP
-897 SEETLTKKEREMQD
+897 EESLTKKEREMQD

-936 DGSLIVNR
+936 DGSLLVNR
-944 KGSTAPQWTFA
+944 KASTTPQWTFA

-972 LIGAVEE
+972 LISTVEE
-979 AQGISKAQ
+979 AQAISKTQ

-994 IGAPDMSDQ
+994 IGAPDMDDQ

-1021 ELTRIIAQKDAGLMC
+1021 ELTRIIAKKDASLMC

-1063 QFDAFKDRVETHLHS
+1063 QFDAFKERVEIHLHS
-1078 LKDDEGN
+1078 LKDNEGN

-1091 VYVLDAVDSL
+1091 IYVLDTVDSL
-1101 TRPKGIEPPA
+1101 TRPDTI
-1111 TTERVQTEAVRLLLI
+1111 TTPIKTEAIRLLLI

-1131 DVRNTL
+1131 DVR
-1137 LRANPQGKKDTK
+1137 RALATASPRGNKDSKLDT
-1149 VDAILSATQRTACTR
+1149 ILVAAQKTAYNR

>member
-11 AASPGAIPDGSLSID
+11 PAAPGAIPDGSIRVD
-26 EEDLGGRYGAV
+26 EEDLGGRYGAI
-37 YYDKPLAPRL
+37 YYEKPLAPRL
-47 VQEFE
+47 VRQFE
-52 LLPAVTDQ
+52 LLPAATDQ
-60 PERDAYLLENP
+60 PEHDAYLLEAP
-71 LDTRPN
+71 LDTPPEGN
-77 AKGLLMYTEETPQTL
+77 GLLLYTEEDHQTL
-92 KNPEGE
+92 KNQAGE
-98 VIEGSTVLVFDHRL
+98 VIEGNTVLVFDHRL

-117 SHLSYLKESRRLSRN
+117 SHLSYLKESRCLSRN
-132 FGLERIRLEEV
+132 FGLDRIRLEEV
-143 TYAQKREEC
+143 TFAQQMETR
-152 LRHALDTTDTSKIP
+152 LHHVLDATDTSKIP

-179 GMEPAKADQEA
+179 GMEPSKADKEA
-190 VCELIRAGILKPKL
+190 VCDLITAGIIRPKL
-204 TRRLLATFSPY
+204 VRRLLAKFSPY
-215 IGLAEGNRRADP
+215 IGLSEGNRRADS
-227 SYIPTIQEAAEQAYE
+227 SYVPAIEEAAEQSYAE
-242 ETQAKKEAVKPK
+242 AQAKKETTA
-254 PQPKPELTPR
+254 PKPEPAPRKDHPTNETP
-264 EAPPVKEPPK
+264 A
-274 PSQPKEDGLQLTIE
+274 PSQGKGDALQLTIE

-305 KKNLYQRYESAIALA
+305 KKNLYERYESAITLA

-330 SEAFPQPNYK
+330 SEAFPQPNYP
-340 QLLEFIDP
+340 QLLNLTDS

-362 NKPRYGVVTWAEAVK
+362 KKPRIGVVAWAEAVM
-377 ANVQIAS
+377 ANVRIAS
-384 YILNKNCPFTEEN
+384 LVFNKHVALTETT
-397 FLELLKGRGT
+397 FKELLKGGY
-407 FFGDEVAETT
+407 FLGDQIAETS
-417 RNRATQL
+417 RKRAAQL
-424 FLLYQGVGH
+424 YLLYKGTDH
-433 DDSLKDYYLQYIDP
+433 KNSFKDYYFQRIDP
-447 RKTNPFYQGTDY
+447 RKDYPIHQGIDY
-459 SNEYIVRHIAPMW
+459 SNEFIVCHIAPMW
-472 KHCVL
+472 RHCVL
-477 NEWMGIVEKAHG
+477 NVWTGIIEKAHG
-489 KTPPEAVAAFQK
+489 KTAEDATAAFQK
-501 VFAEKKA
+501 AFAEKKA
-508 REAATKAAEKETT
+508 REATAKAAEKETT
-521 HKPKRKM
+521 NKPKRKM

-533 TWRQKNR
+533 TSWQKNR
-540 LAEKTYTLSYK
+540 LAEKAYTLCYK

-577 HEDAVYEA
+577 HEEAVYEA

-606 KPHRTHDIKPE
+606 KPHRTHDITPE

-657 GLPPKSLCFGNTLA
+657 GLPPKSLCFGHTLA

-720 TEGAITSRYMTQ
+720 TEGAVTSRYMTQ
-732 EADVREL
+732 EKDVREV
-739 SQGMNDSYRT
+739 SQGVPEQYIT
-749 HVPGEDFTRREVV
+749 QVPGADFTRQEVV
-762 EAFAGV
+762 KAFADV
-768 YRAIHRETSVADRSN
+768 YRAIHQETKVEVRSSM
-783 ILDTGKSKGYW
+783 LDVGKSKGYW

-815 KGITNDYL
+815 KGITDDYL
-823 SLYRTENG
+823 SLYRTEKS
-831 WKEMT
+831 WKEVT
-836 AGAYTEQA
+836 AGAYTEEA
-844 YPYPTKEEM
+844 YPYPTKAEM

-863 FEVIKTKENENGVTL
+863 FEVLKTKENENGVTL

-889 MLQESTAL
+889 MLQESTAIP
-897 SEETLTKKEREMQD
+897 EESLTKKEREMQD

-925 PKALHGRYNPM
+925 PKALHGCYNPM
-936 DGSLIVNR
+936 DGSLLVNR
-944 KGSTAPQWTFA
+944 KASTTPQWTFA

-972 LIGAVEE
+972 LISTVEE
-979 AQGISKAQ
+979 AQAISKTQ

-994 IGAPDMSDQ
+994 IGAPDMDDQ

-1021 ELTRIIAQKDAGLMC
+1021 ELTRSIAKKDAGLMC

-1048 AQTFLHRREGSLTKD
+1048 AQAFLHRREGSLTKD
-1063 QFDAFKDRVETHLHS
+1063 QFDAFKERVEIHLHS
-1078 LKDDEGN
+1078 LKDNEGN

-1091 VYVLDAVDSL
+1091 VYVLDTVDSL
-1101 TRPKGIEPPA
+1101 TRPDTI
-1111 TTERVQTEAVRLLLI
+1111 TTPIKTEAIRLLLI

-1131 DVRNTL
+1131 DVR
-1137 LRANPQGKKDTK
+1137 RALATASPRGNKDSKLDT
-1149 VDAILSATQRTACTR
+1149 ILVAAQKTAYNR

>member
-11 AASPGAIPDGSLSID
+11 PAAPGAIPDGSIRVD
-26 EEDLGGRYGAV
+26 EEDLGGRYGAI
-37 YYDKPLAPRL
+37 YYEKPLAPRL
-47 VQEFE
+47 VRQFE
-52 LLPAVTDQ
+52 LLPAATDQ
-60 PERDAYLLENP
+60 PEHDAYLLEAP
-71 LDTRPN
+71 LDTPPEGN
-77 AKGLLMYTEETPQTL
+77 GLLLYTEEDHQTL
-92 KNPEGE
+92 KNQAGE
-98 VIEGSTVLVFDHRL
+98 VIEGNTVLVFNHRL
-112 TDEER
+112 TDEDR
-117 SHLSYLKESRRLSRN
+117 SHLSYLKESRCLSRN
-132 FGLERIRLEEV
+132 FGLDRIRLEEV
-143 TYAQKREEC
+143 TFAQQMETR
-152 LRHALDTTDTSKIP
+152 LHHVLDATDTSKIP

-179 GMEPAKADQEA
+179 GMEPSKADKEA
-190 VCELIRAGILKPKL
+190 VCDLITAGIIRPKL
-204 TRRLLATFSPY
+204 VRRLLAKFSPY
-215 IGLAEGNRRADP
+215 IGLSEGNRRADS
-227 SYIPTIQEAAEQAYE
+227 SYVPAIEKAAEQSYAE
-242 ETQAKKEAVKPK
+242 AQAKKEVPA
-254 PQPKPELTPR
+254 PKPEPAPRKDHPVNETP
-264 EAPPVKEPPK
+264 A
-274 PSQPKEDGLQLTIE
+274 PSQGKGDALQLTIE

-305 KKNLYQRYESAIALA
+305 KKNLYERYESAITLA

-330 SEAFPQPNYK
+330 SEAFPQPNYP
-340 QLLEFIDP
+340 QLLNLTDS

-362 NKPRYGVVTWAEAVK
+362 KKPRIGVVAWAEAVM
-377 ANVQIAS
+377 ANVRIAS
-384 YILNKNCPFTEEN
+384 LVFNKHVALTETT
-397 FLELLKGRGT
+397 FKELLKGGY
-407 FFGDEVAETT
+407 FLGDQIAETS
-417 RNRATQL
+417 RKRAAQL
-424 FLLYQGVGH
+424 YLLYKGTDH
-433 DDSLKDYYLQYIDP
+433 KNSFKDYYFQRIDP
-447 RKTNPFYQGTDY
+447 RKDYPIHQGTDY
-459 SNEYIVRHIAPMW
+459 SNEFIVCHIAPMW
-472 KHCVL
+472 RHCVL
-477 NEWMGIVEKAHG
+477 NVWTGIIEKAHG
-489 KTPPEAVAAFQK
+489 KTAEDAAAAFQK
-501 VFAEKKA
+501 AFAEKKA
-508 REAATKAAEKETT
+508 REATAKAAEKETT
-521 HKPKRKM
+521 NKPKRKM

-533 TWRQKNR
+533 TSWQKNR
-540 LAEKTYTLSYK
+540 LAEKAYTLCYK

-577 HEDAVYEA
+577 HEEAVYEA

-606 KPHRTHDIKPE
+606 KPHRTHDITPE

-657 GLPPKSLCFGNTLA
+657 GLPPKSLCFGHTLA

-720 TEGAITSRYMTQ
+720 TEGAVTSRYMTQ
-732 EADVREL
+732 EKDVREV
-739 SQGMNDSYRT
+739 SQGVPEQYIT
-749 HVPGEDFTRREVV
+749 QVPGADFTRQEVV
-762 EAFAGV
+762 KAFADV
-768 YRAIHRETSVADRSN
+768 YRAIHQETKVEVRSSM
-783 ILDTGKSKGYW
+783 LDVGKSKGYW

-815 KGITNDYL
+815 KGITDDYL
-823 SLYRTENG
+823 SLYRTEKS
-831 WKEMT
+831 WKEVT
-836 AGAYTEQA
+836 AGAYTEEA
-844 YPYPTKEEM
+844 YPYPTKAEM

-863 FEVIKTKENENGVTL
+863 FEVLKTKENENGVTL

-889 MLQESTAL
+889 MLQESTAIP
-897 SEETLTKKEREMQD
+897 EESLTKKEREMQD

-936 DGSLIVNR
+936 DGSLLVNR
-944 KGSTAPQWTFA
+944 KASTTPQWTFA

-972 LIGAVEE
+972 LISTVEE
-979 AQGISKAQ
+979 AQAISKTQ

-994 IGAPDMSDQ
+994 IGAPDMDDQ

-1021 ELTRIIAQKDAGLMC
+1021 ELTRIIAKKDASLMC

-1063 QFDAFKDRVETHLHS
+1063 QFDAFKERVEIHLHS
-1078 LKDDEGN
+1078 LKDNEGN

-1091 VYVLDAVDSL
+1091 IYVLDTVDSL
-1101 TRPKGIEPPA
+1101 TRPDTI
-1111 TTERVQTEAVRLLLI
+1111 TTPIKTEAIRLLLI

-1131 DVRNTL
+1131 DVR
-1137 LRANPQGKKDTK
+1137 RALATASPRGNKDSKLDT
-1149 VDAILSATQRTACTR
+1149 ILVAAQKTAYNR

>member
-11 AASPGAIPDGSLSID
+11 PAAPGAIPDGSIRID
-26 EEDLGGRYGAV
+26 EEDLGGRYGAI
-37 YYDKPLAPRL
+37 YYEKPLAPRL
-47 VQEFE
+47 VRQFE
-52 LLPAVTDQ
+52 LLPAATDQ
-60 PERDAYLLENP
+60 PEHDAYLLEAP
-71 LDTRPN
+71 LDTPPEGN
-77 AKGLLMYTEETPQTL
+77 GLLLYTEEDHQTL
-92 KNPEGE
+92 KNQAGE
-98 VIEGSTVLVFDHRL
+98 VIEGNTVLVFDHRL
-112 TDEER
+112 TDEDR
-117 SHLSYLKESRRLSRN
+117 SHLSYLKESRCLSRN
-132 FGLERIRLEEV
+132 FGLDRIRLEEV
-143 TYAQKREEC
+143 TFAQQMETR
-152 LRHALDTTDTSKIP
+152 LHHALDATDTSKIP

-179 GMEPAKADQEA
+179 GMEPSKADKEA
-190 VCELIRAGILKPKL
+190 VCDLITAGIIRPKL
-204 TRRLLATFSPY
+204 VRRLLAKFSPY
-215 IGLAEGNRRADP
+215 IGLSEGNRRADS
-227 SYIPTIQEAAEQAYE
+227 SYVPAIEKAAEQSYAE
-242 ETQAKKEAVKPK
+242 VQAKKETTA
-254 PQPKPELTPR
+254 PKPEPAPRKDHPINETP
-264 EAPPVKEPPK
+264 A
-274 PSQPKEDGLQLTIE
+274 PSQGKGDALQLTIE

-305 KKNLYQRYESAIALA
+305 KKNLYERYESAITLA

-330 SEAFPQPNYK
+330 SEAFPQPNYP
-340 QLLEFIDP
+340 QLLNLTDS

-362 NKPRYGVVTWAEAVK
+362 KKPRIGVVAWAEAVM
-377 ANVQIAS
+377 ANVRIAS
-384 YILNKNCPFTEEN
+384 LVFNKHVALTETT
-397 FLELLKGRGT
+397 FKELLKGGY
-407 FFGDEVAETT
+407 FLGDQIAETS
-417 RNRATQL
+417 RKRAAQL
-424 FLLYQGVGH
+424 YLLYKGTDH
-433 DDSLKDYYLQYIDP
+433 KNSFKDYYFQRIDP
-447 RKTNPFYQGTDY
+447 RKDYPIHQGIDY
-459 SNEYIVRHIAPMW
+459 SNEFIVCHIAPMW
-472 KHCVL
+472 RHCVL
-477 NEWMGIVEKAHG
+477 NVWTGIIEKAHG
-489 KTPPEAVAAFQK
+489 KTAEDAAAAFQK
-501 VFAEKKA
+501 AFAEKKA
-508 REAATKAAEKETT
+508 REATAKAAEKETT
-521 HKPKRKM
+521 NKPKRKM

-533 TWRQKNR
+533 TSWQKNR
-540 LAEKTYTLSYK
+540 LAEKAYTLCYK

-565 KTGEEARDFLAS
+565 KTGEEARNFLAS
-577 HEDAVYEA
+577 HEEAVYEA

-606 KPHRTHDIKPE
+606 KPHRTHDITPE

-657 GLPPKSLCFGNTLA
+657 GLPPKSLCFGHTLA

-720 TEGAITSRYMTQ
+720 TEGAVTSRYMTQ
-732 EADVREL
+732 EKDVREV
-739 SQGMNDSYRT
+739 SQGVPEQYIT
-749 HVPGEDFTRREVV
+749 QVPGADFTRQEVV
-762 EAFAGV
+762 KAFADV
-768 YRAIHRETSVADRSN
+768 YRAIHQETKVEVRSSM
-783 ILDTGKSKGYW
+783 LDVGKSKGYW

-815 KGITNDYL
+815 KGITDDYL
-823 SLYRTENG
+823 SLYRTEKS
-831 WKEMT
+831 WKDVT
-836 AGAYTEQA
+836 AGAYTEEA
-844 YPYPTKEEM
+844 YPYPTKAEM

-863 FEVIKTKENENGVTL
+863 FEVLKTKENENGVTL

-889 MLQESTAL
+889 MLQESTAIP
-897 SEETLTKKEREMQD
+897 EESLTKKEREMQD

-936 DGSLIVNR
+936 DGSLLVNR
-944 KGSTAPQWTFA
+944 KASTTPQWTFA

-972 LIGAVEE
+972 LISTVEE
-979 AQGISKAQ
+979 AQAISKTQ

-994 IGAPDMSDQ
+994 IGAPDMDDQ

-1021 ELTRIIAQKDAGLMC
+1021 ELTRIIAKKDAGLMC

-1063 QFDAFKDRVETHLHS
+1063 QFDAFKERVEIHLHS
-1078 LKDDEGN
+1078 LKDNEGN

-1091 VYVLDAVDSL
+1091 IYVLDTVDSL
-1101 TRPKGIEPPA
+1101 TRPDTITTPIKIEA
-1111 TTERVQTEAVRLLLI
+1111 IRLLLI

-1131 DVRNTL
+1131 DVR
-1137 LRANPQGKKDTK
+1137 RALATASPRGNKDSKLDT
-1149 VDAILSATQRTACTR
+1149 ILVAAQKTAYKR

>member
-11 AASPGAIPDGSLSID
+11 PAAPGAIPDGSIRID
-26 EEDLGGRYGAV
+26 EEDLGGRYGAI
-37 YYDKPLAPRL
+37 YYEKPLAPRL
-47 VQEFE
+47 VRQFE
-52 LLPAVTDQ
+52 LLPAATDQ
-60 PERDAYLLENP
+60 PEHDAYLLEAP
-71 LDTRPN
+71 LDTPPEGN
-77 AKGLLMYTEETPQTL
+77 GLLLYTEEDHQTL
-92 KNPEGE
+92 KNQAGE
-98 VIEGSTVLVFDHRL
+98 VIEGNTVLVFDHRL
-112 TDEER
+112 TDEDR
-117 SHLSYLKESRRLSRN
+117 SHLSYLKESRCLSRN
-132 FGLERIRLEEV
+132 FGLDRIRLEEV
-143 TYAQKREEC
+143 TFAQQMETR
-152 LRHALDTTDTSKIP
+152 LHHVLDATDTSKIP

-179 GMEPAKADQEA
+179 GMEPSKADKEA
-190 VCELIRAGILKPKL
+190 VCDLITAGIIRPKL
-204 TRRLLATFSPY
+204 VRRLLAKFSPY
-215 IGLAEGNRRADP
+215 IGLSEGNRRADS
-227 SYIPTIQEAAEQAYE
+227 SYVPAIEEAAEQSYAE
-242 ETQAKKEAVKPK
+242 AQAKKETTA
-254 PQPKPELTPR
+254 PKPEPAPRKDHPTNETP
-264 EAPPVKEPPK
+264 A
-274 PSQPKEDGLQLTIE
+274 PSQGKGDALQLTIE

-305 KKNLYQRYESAIALA
+305 KKNLYERYESAITLA

-330 SEAFPQPNYK
+330 SEAFPQPNYP
-340 QLLEFIDP
+340 QLLNLTDS

-362 NKPRYGVVTWAEAVK
+362 KKPRIGVVAWAEAVM
-377 ANVQIAS
+377 ANVRIAS
-384 YILNKNCPFTEEN
+384 LVFNKHVALTETT
-397 FLELLKGRGT
+397 FKELLKGGY
-407 FFGDEVAETT
+407 FLGDQIAETS
-417 RNRATQL
+417 RKRAAQL
-424 FLLYQGVGH
+424 YLLYKGTDH
-433 DDSLKDYYLQYIDP
+433 KNSFKDYYFQRIDP
-447 RKTNPFYQGTDY
+447 RKDYPIHQGIDY
-459 SNEYIVRHIAPMW
+459 SNEFIVCHIAPMW
-472 KHCVL
+472 RHCVL
-477 NEWMGIVEKAHG
+477 NVWTGIIEKAHG
-489 KTPPEAVAAFQK
+489 KTAEDAAAAFQK
-501 VFAEKKA
+501 AFAEKKA
-508 REAATKAAEKETT
+508 REATAKAAEKETT
-521 HKPKRKM
+521 NKPKRKM

-533 TWRQKNR
+533 TSWQKNR
-540 LAEKTYTLSYK
+540 LAEKAYTLCYK

-577 HEDAVYEA
+577 HEEAVYEA

-606 KPHRTHDIKPE
+606 KPHRTHDITPE

-657 GLPPKSLCFGNTLA
+657 GLPPKSLCFGHTLA

-720 TEGAITSRYMTQ
+720 TEGAVTSRYMTQ
-732 EADVREL
+732 EKDVREV
-739 SQGMNDSYRT
+739 SQGVPEQYIT
-749 HVPGEDFTRREVV
+749 QVPGADFTRQEVV
-762 EAFAGV
+762 KAFADV
-768 YRAIHRETSVADRSN
+768 YRAIHQETKVEVRSSM
-783 ILDTGKSKGYW
+783 LDVGKSKGYW

-815 KGITNDYL
+815 KGITDDYL
-823 SLYRTENG
+823 SLYRTEKS
-831 WKEMT
+831 WKEVT
-836 AGAYTEQA
+836 AGAYTEEA
-844 YPYPTKEEM
+844 YPYPTKAEM

-863 FEVIKTKENENGVTL
+863 FEVLKTKENENGVTL

-889 MLQESTAL
+889 MLQESTAIP
-897 SEETLTKKEREMQD
+897 EESLTKKEREMQD

-936 DGSLIVNR
+936 DGSLLVNR
-944 KGSTAPQWTFA
+944 KASTTPQWTFA
-955 HECFHVMRQKDP
+955 HECFHVMHQEDSL
-967 FLYDE
+967 LYED
-972 LIGAVEE
+972 LLTTVEDT
-979 AQGISKAQ
+979 QGISKAQ

-994 IGAPDMSDQ
+994 IGAPDMDDQ

-1021 ELTRIIAQKDAGLMC
+1021 ELTRIIAKKDASLMC

-1048 AQTFLHRREGSLTKD
+1048 AQAFLHRREGSLTKD
-1063 QFDAFKDRVETHLHS
+1063 QFDAFKERVEIHLHS
-1078 LKDDEGN
+1078 LKDNEGN

-1091 VYVLDAVDSL
+1091 IYVLDTVDSL
-1101 TRPKGIEPPA
+1101 TRPDTI
-1111 TTERVQTEAVRLLLI
+1111 TTPIKTEAIRLLLI

-1131 DVRNTL
+1131 DVR
-1137 LRANPQGKKDTK
+1137 RALATASPRGNKDSELDT
-1149 VDAILSATQRTACTR
+1149 ILVAAQKTAYNR

>member
-11 AASPGAIPDGSLSID
+11 PAAPGAIPDGSIRVD
-26 EEDLGGRYGAV
+26 EEDLGGRYGAI
-37 YYDKPLAPRL
+37 YYEKPLAPRL
-47 VQEFE
+47 VRQFE
-52 LLPAVTDQ
+52 LLPAATDQ
-60 PERDAYLLENP
+60 PEHDAYLLEAP
-71 LDTRPN
+71 LDTPPEGN
-77 AKGLLMYTEETPQTL
+77 GLLLYTEEDHQTL
-92 KNPEGE
+92 KNQAGE
-98 VIEGSTVLVFDHRL
+98 VIEGNTVLVFDHRL
-112 TDEER
+112 TDEDR
-117 SHLSYLKESRRLSRN
+117 SHLSYLKESRCLSRN
-132 FGLERIRLEEV
+132 FGLDRIRLEEV
-143 TYAQKREEC
+143 TFAQQMETR
-152 LRHALDTTDTSKIP
+152 LHHALDATDTSKIP

-179 GMEPAKADQEA
+179 GMEPSKADKEA
-190 VCELIRAGILKPKL
+190 VCDLITAGIIRPKL
-204 TRRLLATFSPY
+204 VRRLLAKFSPY
-215 IGLAEGNRRADP
+215 IGLSEGNRRADS
-227 SYIPTIQEAAEQAYE
+227 SYVPAIEKAAEQSYAE
-242 ETQAKKEAVKPK
+242 AQAKKEVPA
-254 PQPKPELTPR
+254 PKPEPAPRKDHPVNETP
-264 EAPPVKEPPK
+264 A
-274 PSQPKEDGLQLTIE
+274 PSQGKGDALQLMIE

-305 KKNLYQRYESAIALA
+305 KKNLYERYESAITLA

-330 SEAFPQPNYK
+330 SEAFPQPNYP
-340 QLLEFIDP
+340 QLLNLTDS

-362 NKPRYGVVTWAEAVK
+362 KKPRIGVVAWAEAVM
-377 ANVQIAS
+377 ANVRIAS
-384 YILNKNCPFTEEN
+384 LVFNKHVALTETT
-397 FLELLKGRGT
+397 FKELLKGGY
-407 FFGDEVAETT
+407 FLGDQIAETS
-417 RNRATQL
+417 RKRAAQL
-424 FLLYQGVGH
+424 YLLYKGTDH
-433 DDSLKDYYLQYIDP
+433 KNSFKDYYFQRIDP
-447 RKTNPFYQGTDY
+447 RKDYPIHQGTDY
-459 SNEYIVRHIAPMW
+459 SNEFIVCHIAPMW
-472 KHCVL
+472 RHCVL
-477 NEWMGIVEKAHG
+477 NVWTGIIEKAHG
-489 KTPPEAVAAFQK
+489 KTAEDAAAAFQK
-501 VFAEKKA
+501 AFAEKKA
-508 REAATKAAEKETT
+508 REATAKAAEKETT
-521 HKPKRKM
+521 NKPKRKM

-533 TWRQKNR
+533 TSWQKNR
-540 LAEKTYTLSYK
+540 LAEKAYTLCYK

-577 HEDAVYEA
+577 HEEAVYEA

-606 KPHRTHDIKPE
+606 KPHRTHDITPE

-657 GLPPKSLCFGNTLA
+657 GLPPKSLCFGHTLA

-705 HEWFHAVDNL
+705 HEWFHAIDNL

-720 TEGAITSRYMTQ
+720 TEGAVTSRYMTQ
-732 EADVREL
+732 EKDVREV
-739 SQGMNDSYRT
+739 SQGVPEQYIT
-749 HVPGEDFTRREVV
+749 QVPGADFTRQEVV
-762 EAFAGV
+762 KAFADV
-768 YRAIHRETSVADRSN
+768 YRAIHQETKVEVRSSM
-783 ILDTGKSKGYW
+783 LDVGKSKGYW

-815 KGITNDYL
+815 KGITDDYL
-823 SLYRTENG
+823 SLYRTEKS
-831 WKEMT
+831 WKEVT
-836 AGAYTEQA
+836 AGAYTEEA
-844 YPYPTKEEM
+844 YPYPTKAEM

-863 FEVIKTKENENGVTL
+863 FEVLKTKENENGVTL

-889 MLQESTAL
+889 MLQESTAIP
-897 SEETLTKKEREMQD
+897 EESLTKKEREMQD

-925 PKALHGRYNPM
+925 PKALHGCYNPM
-936 DGSLIVNR
+936 DGSLLVNR
-944 KGSTAPQWTFA
+944 KASTTPQWTFA

-972 LIGAVEE
+972 LISTVEE
-979 AQGISKAQ
+979 AQAISKTQ

-994 IGAPDMSDQ
+994 IGAPDMDDQ

-1021 ELTRIIAQKDAGLMC
+1021 ELTRSIAKKDAGLMC

-1048 AQTFLHRREGSLTKD
+1048 AQAFLHRREGSLTKD
-1063 QFDAFKDRVETHLHS
+1063 QFDAFKERVEIHLHS
-1078 LKDDEGN
+1078 LKDNEGN

-1091 VYVLDAVDSL
+1091 IYVLDTVDSL
-1101 TRPKGIEPPA
+1101 TRPDTI
-1111 TTERVQTEAVRLLLI
+1111 TTPIKTEAIRLLLI

-1131 DVRNTL
+1131 DVR
-1137 LRANPQGKKDTK
+1137 RALATASPRGNKDSELDT
-1149 VDAILSATQRTACTR
+1149 ILVAAQKTAYNR

>member
-11 AASPGAIPDGSLSID
+11 PAAPGAIPDGSIRVD
-26 EEDLGGRYGAV
+26 EEDLGGRYGAI
-37 YYDKPLAPRL
+37 YYEKPLAPRL
-47 VQEFE
+47 VRQFE
-52 LLPAVTDQ
+52 LLPAATDQ
-60 PERDAYLLENP
+60 PEHDAYLLEAP
-71 LDTRPN
+71 LDTPPEGN
-77 AKGLLMYTEETPQTL
+77 GLLLYTEEDHQTL
-92 KNPEGE
+92 KNQAGE
-98 VIEGSTVLVFDHRL
+98 VIEGNTVLVFDHRL
-112 TDEER
+112 TDEDR
-117 SHLSYLKESRRLSRN
+117 SHLSYLKESRCLSRN
-132 FGLERIRLEEV
+132 FGLDRIRLEEV
-143 TYAQKREEC
+143 TFAQQMETR
-152 LRHALDTTDTSKIP
+152 LHHVLDATDTSKIP

-179 GMEPAKADQEA
+179 GMEPSKADKEA
-190 VCELIRAGILKPKL
+190 VCDLITAGIIRPKL
-204 TRRLLATFSPY
+204 VRRLLAKFSPY
-215 IGLAEGNRRADP
+215 IGLSEGNRRANS
-227 SYIPTIQEAAEQAYE
+227 SYVPAIEEAAEQSYAE
-242 ETQAKKEAVKPK
+242 AQAKKETTA
-254 PQPKPELTPR
+254 PKPEPAPRKDHPTNETP
-264 EAPPVKEPPK
+264 APSPGKG
-274 PSQPKEDGLQLTIE
+274 DALQLTIE

-305 KKNLYQRYESAIALA
+305 KKNLYERYESAITLA

-330 SEAFPQPNYK
+330 SEAFPQPNYP
-340 QLLEFIDP
+340 QLLNLTDS

-362 NKPRYGVVTWAEAVK
+362 KKPRIGVVAWAEAVM
-377 ANVQIAS
+377 ANVRIAS
-384 YILNKNCPFTEEN
+384 LVFNKHVALTETT
-397 FLELLKGRGT
+397 FKELLKGGY
-407 FFGDEVAETT
+407 FLGDQIAETS
-417 RNRATQL
+417 RKRVAQL
-424 FLLYQGVGH
+424 YLLYKGTDH
-433 DDSLKDYYLQYIDP
+433 KNSFKDYYFQRIDP
-447 RKTNPFYQGTDY
+447 RKDYPIHQGIDY
-459 SNEYIVRHIAPMW
+459 SNEFIVCHIAPMW
-472 KHCVL
+472 RHCVL
-477 NEWMGIVEKAHG
+477 NVWTGIIEKAHG
-489 KTPPEAVAAFQK
+489 KTAEDAAAAFQK
-501 VFAEKKA
+501 AFAEKKA
-508 REAATKAAEKETT
+508 REATAKAAEKETT
-521 HKPKRKM
+521 NKPKRKM

-533 TWRQKNR
+533 TSWQKNR
-540 LAEKTYTLSYK
+540 LAEKAYTLCYK

-577 HEDAVYEA
+577 HEEAVYEA

-606 KPHRTHDIKPE
+606 KPHRTHDITPE

-657 GLPPKSLCFGNTLA
+657 GLPPKSLCFGHTLA

-720 TEGAITSRYMTQ
+720 TEGAVTSRYMTQ
-732 EADVREL
+732 EKDVREV
-739 SQGMNDSYRT
+739 SQGVPEQYIT
-749 HVPGEDFTRREVV
+749 QVPGADFTRQEVV
-762 EAFAGV
+762 KAFADV
-768 YRAIHRETSVADRSN
+768 YRAIHQETKVEVRSSM
-783 ILDTGKSKGYW
+783 LDVGKSKGYW

-815 KGITNDYL
+815 KGITDDYL
-823 SLYRTENG
+823 SLYRTEKS
-831 WKEMT
+831 WKEVT
-836 AGAYTEQA
+836 AGAYTEEA
-844 YPYPTKEEM
+844 YPYPTKAEM

-863 FEVIKTKENENGVTL
+863 FEVLKTKENENGVTL

-889 MLQESTAL
+889 MLQESTAIP
-897 SEETLTKKEREMQD
+897 EESLTKKEREMQD

-936 DGSLIVNR
+936 DSSLLVNR
-944 KGSTAPQWTFA
+944 KASTTPQWTFA

-972 LIGAVEE
+972 LISTVEE
-979 AQGISKAQ
+979 AQAISKTQ

-994 IGAPDMSDQ
+994 IGAPDMDDQ

-1021 ELTRIIAQKDAGLMC
+1021 ELTRIIAKKDASLMC

-1063 QFDAFKDRVETHLHS
+1063 QFDAFKERVEIHLHS
-1078 LKDDEGN
+1078 LKDNEGN

-1091 VYVLDAVDSL
+1091 IYVLDTVDSL
-1101 TRPKGIEPPA
+1101 TRPDTI
-1111 TTERVQTEAVRLLLI
+1111 TTPIKTEAIRLLLI

-1131 DVRNTL
+1131 DVR
-1137 LRANPQGKKDTK
+1137 RALATASPRGNKDYKLDT
-1149 VDAILSATQRTACTR
+1149 ILVAAQKTAYNR

>member
-11 AASPGAIPDGSLSID
+11 PAAPGAIPDGSIRVD
-26 EEDLGGRYGAV
+26 EEDLGGRYGAI
-37 YYDKPLAPRL
+37 YYEKPLAPRL
-47 VQEFE
+47 VRQFE
-52 LLPAVTDQ
+52 LLPAATDQ
-60 PERDAYLLENP
+60 PEHDAYLLEAP
-71 LDTRPN
+71 LDTPPEGN
-77 AKGLLMYTEETPQTL
+77 GLLLYTEEDHQTL
-92 KNPEGE
+92 KNQAGE
-98 VIEGSTVLVFDHRL
+98 VIEGNTVLVFNHRL
-112 TDEER
+112 TDEDR
-117 SHLSYLKESRRLSRN
+117 SHLSYLKESRCLSRN
-132 FGLERIRLEEV
+132 FGLDRIRLEEV
-143 TYAQKREEC
+143 TFAQQMETR
-152 LRHALDTTDTSKIP
+152 LHHVLDATDTSKIP

-179 GMEPAKADQEA
+179 GMEPSKADKEA
-190 VCELIRAGILKPKL
+190 VCDLITAGIIRPKL
-204 TRRLLATFSPY
+204 VRRLLAKFSPY
-215 IGLAEGNRRADP
+215 IGLSEGNRRADS
-227 SYIPTIQEAAEQAYE
+227 SYVPAIEKAAEQSYAE
-242 ETQAKKEAVKPK
+242 AQAKKEVPA
-254 PQPKPELTPR
+254 PKPEPAPRKDHPVNETP
-264 EAPPVKEPPK
+264 A
-274 PSQPKEDGLQLTIE
+274 PSQGKGDALQLTIE

-305 KKNLYQRYESAIALA
+305 KKNLYERYESAITLA

-330 SEAFPQPNYK
+330 SEAFPQPNYP
-340 QLLEFIDP
+340 QLLNLTDS

-362 NKPRYGVVTWAEAVK
+362 KKPRIGVVAWAEAVM
-377 ANVQIAS
+377 ANVRIAS
-384 YILNKNCPFTEEN
+384 LVFNKHVALTETT
-397 FLELLKGRGT
+397 FKELLKGGY
-407 FFGDEVAETT
+407 FLGDQIAETS
-417 RNRATQL
+417 RKRAAQL
-424 FLLYQGVGH
+424 YLLYKGTDH
-433 DDSLKDYYLQYIDP
+433 KNSFKDYYFQRIDP
-447 RKTNPFYQGTDY
+447 RKDYPIHQGTDY
-459 SNEYIVRHIAPMW
+459 SNEFIVCHIAPMW
-472 KHCVL
+472 RHCVL
-477 NEWMGIVEKAHG
+477 NVWTGIIEKAHG
-489 KTPPEAVAAFQK
+489 KTAEDAAAAFQK
-501 VFAEKKA
+501 AFAEKKA
-508 REAATKAAEKETT
+508 REATAKAAEKETT
-521 HKPKRKM
+521 NKPKRKM

-533 TWRQKNR
+533 TSWQKNR
-540 LAEKTYTLSYK
+540 LAEKAYTLCYK

-577 HEDAVYEA
+577 HEEAVYEA

-606 KPHRTHDIKPE
+606 KPHRTHDITPE

-657 GLPPKSLCFGNTLA
+657 GLPPKSLCFGHTLA

-720 TEGAITSRYMTQ
+720 TEGAVTSRYMTQ
-732 EADVREL
+732 EKDVREV
-739 SQGMNDSYRT
+739 SQGVPEQYIT
-749 HVPGEDFTRREVV
+749 QVPGADFTRQEVV
-762 EAFAGV
+762 KAFADV
-768 YRAIHRETSVADRSN
+768 YQAIHQETKVEVRSSM
-783 ILDTGKSKGYW
+783 LDVGKSKGYW

-815 KGITNDYL
+815 KGITDDYL
-823 SLYRTENG
+823 SLYRTEKS
-831 WKEMT
+831 WKEVT
-836 AGAYTEQA
+836 AGAYTEEA
-844 YPYPTKEEM
+844 YPYPTKAEM

-863 FEVIKTKENENGVTL
+863 FEVLKTKENENGVTL

-889 MLQESTAL
+889 MLQESTAIP
-897 SEETLTKKEREMQD
+897 EESLTKKEREMQD

-925 PKALHGRYNPM
+925 PKALHGCYNPM
-936 DGSLIVNR
+936 DGSLLVNR
-944 KGSTAPQWTFA
+944 KASTTPQWTFA

-972 LIGAVEE
+972 LISTVEE
-979 AQGISKAQ
+979 AQAISKTQ

-994 IGAPDMSDQ
+994 IGAPDMDDQ

-1021 ELTRIIAQKDAGLMC
+1021 ELTRIIAKKDASLMC

-1063 QFDAFKDRVETHLHS
+1063 QFDAFKERVEIHLHS
-1078 LKDDEGN
+1078 LKDNEGN

-1091 VYVLDAVDSL
+1091 IYVLDTVDSL
-1101 TRPKGIEPPA
+1101 TRPDTI
-1111 TTERVQTEAVRLLLI
+1111 TTPIKTEAIRLLLI

-1131 DVRNTL
+1131 DVR
-1137 LRANPQGKKDTK
+1137 RALATASPRGNKDSELDT
-1149 VDAILSATQRTACTR
+1149 ILVAAQKTAYNR